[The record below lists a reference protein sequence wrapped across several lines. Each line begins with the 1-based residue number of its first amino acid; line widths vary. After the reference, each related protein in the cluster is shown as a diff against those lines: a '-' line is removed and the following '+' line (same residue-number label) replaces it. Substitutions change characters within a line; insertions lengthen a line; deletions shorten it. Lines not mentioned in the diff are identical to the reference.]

1 MKFKMISMKNLDKLL
16 LISFLISFSCT
27 TLKAQ
32 SRKEKN
38 SILLDFALC
47 DCLTKK
53 YAQAD
58 STLVLNDV
66 SLAVYFQEY
75 DFIKSETATAIDS
88 LINAFEV
95 SGKGKGSH
103 TASQV
108 PNSNQ
113 IFKECSEFIRAKRL
127 EIINLKR

>member
-1 MKFKMISMKNLDKLL
+1 MKYLSYTLVIIF
-16 LISFLISFSCT
+16 SFFAKEI
-27 TLKAQ
+27 KAQ

-47 DCLTKK
+47 DCLNKK
-53 YAQAD
+53 YTQAD
-58 STLVLNDV
+58 STLVLNDI

-75 DFIKSETATAIDS
+75 DFIKTETATAIDS
-88 LINAFEV
+88 LINTFEV
-95 SGKGKGSH
+95 SGKGMGSH

-113 IFKECSEFIRAKRL
+113 IFKECSEFIKTKRL
-127 EIINLKR
+127 EIRHLNR

>member
-1 MKFKMISMKNLDKLL
+1 MISMKNLDKLL

-53 YAQAD
+53 YTQAD

-66 SLAVYFQEY
+66 SLSVYFQEY
-75 DFIKSETATAIDS
+75 DFIK
-88 LINAFEV
+88 V
-95 SGKGKGSH
+95 
-103 TASQV
+103 
-108 PNSNQ
+108 
-113 IFKECSEFIRAKRL
+113 
-127 EIINLKR
+127 

>member
-1 MKFKMISMKNLDKLL
+1 MKYLSYTLVIIF
-16 LISFLISFSCT
+16 SFFAMEIN
-27 TLKAQ
+27 AQ
-32 SRKEKN
+32 SRKDKN
-38 SILLDFALC
+38 NILLDFALC

-95 SGKGKGSH
+95 SEKGMGSH

-113 IFKECSEFIRAKRL
+113 IFKECSEFIKAKRL
-127 EIINLKR
+127 EIIHLNR

>member
-1 MKFKMISMKNLDKLL
+1 MKYLSYTLVIIF
-16 LISFLISFSCT
+16 SFFAMEIN
-27 TLKAQ
+27 AQ

-38 SILLDFALC
+38 NILLDFALC

-66 SLAVYFQEY
+66 SLSVYFQEF
-75 DFIKSETATAIDS
+75 DFIKSETATAINS
-88 LINAFEV
+88 LIDAFKV
-95 SGKGKGSH
+95 SGKGMGSH

-113 IFKECSEFIRAKRL
+113 IFKECSEFIKSKRA
-127 EIINLKR
+127 EIKKLNR

>member
-1 MKFKMISMKNLDKLL
+1 MKYKLIV
-16 LISFLISFSCT
+16 ISFLFSISCT
-27 TLKAQ
+27 ILKAQ

-95 SGKGKGSH
+95 SGKVMGSH

-113 IFKECSEFIRAKRL
+113 IFKDCSEFIKSKRV
-127 EIINLKR
+127 EIKKLNR

>member
-1 MKFKMISMKNLDKLL
+1 MKNLSTTFF
-16 LISFLISFSCT
+16 IIFSFFAMEIN
-27 TLKAQ
+27 AQ

-53 YAQAD
+53 YSQAD

-66 SLAVYFQEY
+66 SLSVYFQEY
-75 DFIKSETATAIDS
+75 DFIKSETITAIDS

-95 SGKGKGSH
+95 SGKGMGSH

-113 IFKECSEFIRAKRL
+113 IFKECSEFIKAKRL
-127 EIINLKR
+127 EIINLNR

>member
-1 MKFKMISMKNLDKLL
+1 MKNL
-16 LISFLISFSCT
+16 ST
-27 TLKAQ
+27 TLVIIFSFFAMEINAQ

-38 SILLDFALC
+38 DILLDFALC

-53 YAQAD
+53 YTQVD

-75 DFIKSETATAIDS
+75 DFIKSETITAIDS

-95 SGKGKGSH
+95 SGKGMGTH

-108 PNSNQ
+108 SNSNQ
-113 IFKECSEFIRAKRL
+113 IFKECSEFIESRRA
-127 EIINLKR
+127 EIINLNR

>member
-1 MKFKMISMKNLDKLL
+1 MKYLSYTLVIIF
-16 LISFLISFSCT
+16 SFFAMEIN
-27 TLKAQ
+27 AQ
-32 SRKEKN
+32 SRKDKN
-38 SILLDFALC
+38 NILLDFALC

-53 YAQAD
+53 YSQAD

-75 DFIKSETATAIDS
+75 DFITSEKATAIDS

-95 SGKGKGSH
+95 SEKGMGSH

-113 IFKECSEFIRAKRL
+113 IFKECSEFIKSKRV
-127 EIINLKR
+127 EIIHLNR

>member
-1 MKFKMISMKNLDKLL
+1 MKYLSYTLVIIF
-16 LISFLISFSCT
+16 SFFAMEIN
-27 TLKAQ
+27 AQ
-32 SRKEKN
+32 SRKDKN
-38 SILLDFALC
+38 NILLDFALC

-95 SGKGKGSH
+95 SGKGMGSH

-113 IFKECSEFIRAKRL
+113 IFKECSEFIKAKRL
-127 EIINLKR
+127 EIIHLNR

>member
-1 MKFKMISMKNLDKLL
+1 MKNLSTTFF
-16 LISFLISFSCT
+16 IIFSFFAMEIN
-27 TLKAQ
+27 AQ

-53 YAQAD
+53 YSQAD

-66 SLAVYFQEY
+66 SLSVYFQEY

-95 SGKGKGSH
+95 SGKGIGSH

-127 EIINLKR
+127 EIIHLNR

>member
-1 MKFKMISMKNLDKLL
+1 MKNLSTTFF
-16 LISFLISFSCT
+16 IIFSFFAMEIN
-27 TLKAQ
+27 AQ

-75 DFIKSETATAIDS
+75 DFIKSETITAIDS

-95 SGKGKGSH
+95 SGKGMGSH

-127 EIINLKR
+127 EIIHLNR

>member
-1 MKFKMISMKNLDKLL
+1 MITMKNFDKLI
-16 LISFLISFSCT
+16 LISFLFSFTCST
-27 TLKAQ
+27 IKAQ

-38 SILLDFALC
+38 NILLDFALC

-53 YAQAD
+53 YSQAD

-88 LINAFEV
+88 LFNTFEV
-95 SGKGKGSH
+95 SGKGMGSH

-113 IFKECSEFIRAKRL
+113 IFKECSEFIKAKRL
-127 EIINLKR
+127 EIIHLNR

>member
-1 MKFKMISMKNLDKLL
+1 MITMKNLDKLL
-16 LISFLISFSCT
+16 LISFLIFFSCT

-58 STLVLNDV
+58 STIVLNDV
-66 SLAVYFQEY
+66 SLSVYFQEY
-75 DFIKSETATAIDS
+75 DFITSEKATAIDS
-88 LINAFEV
+88 LINAFKV
-95 SGKGKGSH
+95 SGKGMGSH

-127 EIINLKR
+127 EIIHLNR

>member
-1 MKFKMISMKNLDKLL
+1 MKYLSYTLVIIF
-16 LISFLISFSCT
+16 SFFAMEIN
-27 TLKAQ
+27 AQ

-38 SILLDFALC
+38 NILLDFALW

-53 YAQAD
+53 YTQAD
-58 STLVLNDV
+58 SPIVLNDV
-66 SLAVYFQEY
+66 SLSVYFKEY
-75 DFIKSETATAIDS
+75 DFMKSETATVIDS

-95 SGKGKGSH
+95 SGKGMGSH

-113 IFKECSEFIRAKRL
+113 IFKECSEFIKSKRV
-127 EIINLKR
+127 EIIHLNR

>member
-1 MKFKMISMKNLDKLL
+1 MKNLSTTFF
-16 LISFLISFSCT
+16 IIFSFFAMEIN
-27 TLKAQ
+27 AQ

-66 SLAVYFQEY
+66 SLSVYFQEY

-88 LINAFEV
+88 LINAFKV
-95 SGKGKGSH
+95 SGKGMGSH

-127 EIINLKR
+127 EIIHLNR

>member
-1 MKFKMISMKNLDKLL
+1 MKNLSATLV
-16 LISFLISFSCT
+16 IIFSFFAMEIN
-27 TLKAQ
+27 AQ

-38 SILLDFALC
+38 NILLDFALC

-53 YAQAD
+53 YTQAD

-75 DFIKSETATAIDS
+75 DFITSETATAIDS
-88 LINAFEV
+88 LINSFEV
-95 SGKGKGSH
+95 SGKGMGSH

-113 IFKECSEFIRAKRL
+113 IFKECSEFIKSKRV
-127 EIINLKR
+127 EIKKLNR

>member
-1 MKFKMISMKNLDKLL
+1 MFTMKNFDKLI
-16 LISFLISFSCT
+16 LISFLFSFTCT
-27 TLKAQ
+27 TINAQ

-95 SGKGKGSH
+95 SGKGMGSH

-113 IFKECSEFIRAKRL
+113 IFKECSEFIKAKRL
-127 EIINLKR
+127 EIIYLNRIKQE

>member
-1 MKFKMISMKNLDKLL
+1 MKNL
-16 LISFLISFSCT
+16 ST
-27 TLKAQ
+27 TLVIFFSFFAMEINAQ

-38 SILLDFALC
+38 NILLDFALC

-53 YAQAD
+53 YTQAD

-75 DFIKSETATAIDS
+75 DFITSETAIAIDS

-95 SGKGKGSH
+95 SGKGMGSH

-113 IFKECSEFIRAKRL
+113 IFKECSEFIKAKRL
-127 EIINLKR
+127 EIIHLNR

>member
-1 MKFKMISMKNLDKLL
+1 MKYLSYTLVIIF
-16 LISFLISFSCT
+16 SFFAMEIN
-27 TLKAQ
+27 AQ

-38 SILLDFALC
+38 NILLDFALC

-53 YAQAD
+53 YTQAD
-58 STLVLNDV
+58 STIVLNDV
-66 SLAVYFQEY
+66 SLSVYFQEY
-75 DFIKSETATAIDS
+75 DFITSETATAIDS
-88 LINAFEV
+88 LINAFKV
-95 SGKGKGSH
+95 SGKGMGSH

-127 EIINLKR
+127 EIIHLNR

>member
-1 MKFKMISMKNLDKLL
+1 MKNL
-16 LISFLISFSCT
+16 ST
-27 TLKAQ
+27 TLVIIFSFFAMEINAQ

-53 YAQAD
+53 YSQAD

-75 DFIKSETATAIDS
+75 DFIKSETITAIDS

-95 SGKGKGSH
+95 SGKGMGSH

-127 EIINLKR
+127 EIIHLNR